1 MLQNYLG
8 LARAQGASDLHL
20 SAGDA
25 PRIRCD
31 GKLKRLEQEMTV
43 VTSELLLEALVETQR
58 DCLDRYKLYDFALQM
73 SAC

>member
-43 VTSELLLEALVETQR
+43 VTSEL
-58 DCLDRYKLYDFALQM
+58 
-73 SAC
+73 